1 MIDTC
6 RETYQEEV
14 WEVFSVHE
22 SSKEDHKPVGFDEMV
37 YIIDEACGS
46 DKGQECL

>member
-1 MIDTC
+1 MIDAH
-6 RETYQEEV
+6 REAYRGEV
-14 WEVFSVHE
+14 LEMFLVHG
-22 SSKEDHKPVGFDEMV
+22 SSKGDHKPVGFDEMV